1 MDTQVSFCK
10 ILSNETTIVES
21 ANLIYDD
28 YHDHDDNM
36 MMMMMITSLFL
47 SF

>member
-1 MDTQVSFCK
+1 MDTQVPICK

-28 YHDHDDNM
+28 YHDDDDN
-36 MMMMMITSLFL
+36 MMMMITSLFL